1 MIILLKGK
9 DEIKVKDLFNSH
21 ILLVTGI
28 ADSSELEKIFK
39 KNRISFDHLKFND
52 HHKYSDFD
60 INTIK
65 SKSIDKK
72 VITTKKDYYKII
84 NNQSLDNI
92 YYIDIKVKF
101 LNDENNF
108 KLRF

>member
-1 MIILLKGK
+1 M
-9 DEIKVKDLFNSH
+9 
-21 ILLVTGI
+21 VTGI
-28 ADSSELEKIFK
+28 ADSSELEKFLK

-52 HHKYSDFD
+52 HHKYTDFD

-65 SKSIDKK
+65 SKSFDNK
-72 VITTKKDYYKII
+72 VVTTKKDYYKII
-84 NNQSLDNI
+84 NNQSLNNI

-108 KLRF
+108 KSEILNAFK